1 MVVPV
6 AEPTE
11 PSPPASAG
19 GRVEGLAG
27 RLPSWMGSIRW
38 RMAVVTSVVLF
49 GLATVVVAGVY
60 VVQARSLADQPV
72 TRQVVSQGRWPDGT
86 PVVVQSEVLDLSL
99 LVEKEANTRALE
111 QLRNTSVLALGLLY
125 VGSVGIGWVVAGQLL
140 RPIHRITAVA
150 REIGATDLTRRIAL
164 EGPRDELT
172 ELADTFDDMLG
183 RLDEAFESQR
193 AFIHEASHELRNP
206 LASIR
211 TTVEVALAQD
221 DPEADRRALEVVERS
236 SVRIAALVDDL
247 LVHARQGR
255 IQRSPSAFDLGVLA
269 REVTDELAASAEAGG
284 VRLEVEETGATDEA
298 SDPTRSSLE
307 VTGDREGLAQALA
320 NLVLNALRFAPA
332 GSRILVA
339 TGSSG
344 PRAWVS
350 VSDEGP
356 GIAVEDQE
364 RIFQRFV
371 RLEPDRSPD
380 ARLDASHSGLGL
392 TIVRQVAEAHGGGV
406 EVASVPGQGATF
418 TIWLPL
424 R

>member
-1 MVVPV
+1 
-6 AEPTE
+6 
-11 PSPPASAG
+11 
-19 GRVEGLAG
+19 
-27 RLPSWMGSIRW
+27 MGSIRW

-60 VVQARSLADQPV
+60 VVQARSLADEPV

-99 LVEKEANTRALE
+99 LIEKEANTRALQ

-125 VGSVGIGWVVAGQLL
+125 VGSIGIGWVVAGQLL

-150 REIGATDLTRRIAL
+150 RDISATDLTRRIAL

-172 ELADTFDDMLG
+172 DLADTFDDMLE
-183 RLDEAFESQR
+183 RLDEAFEGQR
-193 AFIHEASHELRNP
+193 AFVHEASHELRNP

-221 DPEADRRALEVVERS
+221 DPEGDRRALEVVERS
-236 SVRIAALVDDL
+236 SARIAALVDDL

-255 IQRSPSAFDLGVLA
+255 IQRSPSPVDLEELV
-269 REVTDELAASAEAGG
+269 REVSDELAASAEAEG
-284 VRLEVEETGATDEA
+284 VRLVVQQTGGTVEAPG
-298 SDPTRSSLE
+298 PGRSALE
-307 VTGDREGLAQALA
+307 VTGDREGLAQALS
-320 NLVLNALRFAPA
+320 NLVLNALRFAPE
-332 GSRILVA
+332 GSRIVVA
-339 TGSSG
+339 TGASG

-350 VSDEGP
+350 VTDEGP

-371 RLEPDRSPD
+371 RLEAGRSPGTRD
-380 ARLDASHSGLGL
+380 GYHSGLGL

-406 EVASVPGQGATF
+406 EVASAPGQGATF
-418 TIWLPL
+418 TIWLP
-424 R
+424 RR

>member
-1 MVVPV
+1 
-6 AEPTE
+6 
-11 PSPPASAG
+11 
-19 GRVEGLAG
+19 
-27 RLPSWMGSIRW
+27 MGSIRW

-60 VVQARSLADQPV
+60 VVQARSLADEQV

-99 LVEKEANTRALE
+99 LIEKEANTRALQ

-125 VGSVGIGWVVAGQLL
+125 AGSIGIGWVVAGQLL

-150 REIGATDLTRRIAL
+150 RDISATDLTRRIAL

-172 ELADTFDDMLG
+172 DLADTFDDMLE

-221 DPEADRRALEVVERS
+221 DPEGDRRALEVVERS
-236 SVRIAALVDDL
+236 SARIAALVDDL

-255 IQRSPSAFDLGVLA
+255 IQRSPSPFDLDELA
-269 REVTDELAASAEAGG
+269 REVSDELAASAEAGG
-284 VRLEVEETGATDEA
+284 VRLVVQQTGGTVDA
-298 SDPTRSSLE
+298 SGPDRGGLE
-307 VTGDREGLAQALA
+307 VTGDRAGLAQALS
-320 NLVLNALRFAPA
+320 NLVLNALRFAPE
-332 GSRILVA
+332 GSRIVVA

-350 VSDEGP
+350 VSDAGP

-371 RLEPDRSPD
+371 RLEAGRSPGTQED
-380 ARLDASHSGLGL
+380 GYHSGLGL
-392 TIVRQVAEAHGGGV
+392 TVVRQVAEAHGGGV
-406 EVASVPGQGATF
+406 EVASAPGQGVTF
-418 TIWLPL
+418 TIWLPW

>member
-1 MVVPV
+1 
-6 AEPTE
+6 
-11 PSPPASAG
+11 
-19 GRVEGLAG
+19 
-27 RLPSWMGSIRW
+27 
-38 RMAVVTSVVLF
+38 MAVVTSVVLF

-60 VVQARSLADQPV
+60 VVQARSLADEPV

-99 LVEKEANTRALE
+99 LIEKEANTRALQ

-125 VGSVGIGWVVAGQLL
+125 VGSIGIGWVVAGQLL

-150 REIGATDLTRRIAL
+150 RDISATDLTRRIAL

-172 ELADTFDDMLG
+172 DLADTFDDMLE

-193 AFIHEASHELRNP
+193 AFVHEASHELRNP

-221 DPEADRRALEVVERS
+221 DPEGDRRALEVVERS
-236 SVRIAALVDDL
+236 SARIAALVDDL

-255 IQRSPSAFDLGVLA
+255 IQRSPSPVDLEELV
-269 REVTDELAASAEAGG
+269 REVSDELAASAEAEG
-284 VRLEVEETGATDEA
+284 VRLVVQQTGGTVEAPG
-298 SDPTRSSLE
+298 PGRSVLE
-307 VTGDREGLAQALA
+307 VTGDREGLAQALS
-320 NLVLNALRFAPA
+320 NLVLNALRFAPE
-332 GSRILVA
+332 GSRIVVA
-339 TGSSG
+339 TGASG

-350 VSDEGP
+350 VTDEGP

-371 RLEPDRSPD
+371 RLEAGRSPGTRD
-380 ARLDASHSGLGL
+380 GYHSGLGL

-406 EVASVPGQGATF
+406 EVASAPGQGATF
-418 TIWLPL
+418 TIWLP
-424 R
+424 RR